1 MFTDIHCHIL
11 PGLDDGSGSFE
22 ESLDMA
28 RLAVRGMTD
37 TIVCTPH
44 SNVPFSY
51 RNYWTPHM
59 DELVS
64 QLAANLSRNK
74 IPVRVYAGQEVFLD
88 GDLDILLKEKKIITV
103 NHSRYMLVEAE
114 PTERSASVYRKLESL
129 ISLGITPVL
138 AHPERYRFVGEDP
151 DAPGRL
157 HALGCILQCNKGSF
171 TGAFGRTIA
180 RTAFR
185 MLEERQIDC
194 IASDAHSPNV
204 RTPFMR
210 DVHEMICEDFSYDYA
225 DYLMADTPRRIIEN
239 QRITS
244 FRL

>member
-28 RLAVRGMTD
+28 RLAVRGMTGA
-37 TIVCTPH
+37 IVCTPH
-44 SNVPFSY
+44 TNVPFSY
-51 RNYWTPHM
+51 RNHWSPKM
-59 DELVS
+59 DGLVS
-64 QLAANLSRNK
+64 QLSDALSSSK
-74 IPVRVYAGQEVFLD
+74 IPLTVYAGQEVFLD
-88 GDLDILLKEKKIITV
+88 GEPEILLKEGKIIPI
-103 NHSRYMLVEAE
+103 NRSRYMLVEAD
-114 PTERSASVYRKLESL
+114 PAERSASVYRKLEKL
-129 ISLGITPVL
+129 ISIGVTPVL

-157 HALGCILQCNKGSF
+157 HAMGCVLQCNKGSF

-180 RTAFR
+180 RTAYR

-210 DVHEMICEDFSYDYA
+210 DVHEMICEEFSYDYA
-225 DYLMADTPRRIIEN
+225 DYLMSDTPRRIIEN
-239 QRITS
+239 QRIVS